1 MDEVVANEAGMRREE
16 AVAEAF
22 VHGQW
27 PVTLSLGMMLIA
39 LGFLSV
45 IFHFTR
51 QSNIIACILIGA
63 VVGGFGWSG
72 DEWHLRREAA
82 DSFIEL
88 GIIFLLFLGGLEV
101 DVKAIISQ

>member
-1 MDEVVANEAGMRREE
+1 MEDAAGSAAAGMKRELE
-16 AVAEAF
+16 NTAEVF
-22 VHGQW
+22 VHGEW
-27 PVTLSLGMMLIA
+27 PVTLSLGMMLLA
-39 LGFLSV
+39 LGVLSV

-63 VVGGFGWSG
+63 MVGGFDWSG

-88 GIIFLLFLGGLEV
+88 
-101 DVKAIISQ
+101 DASS